1 MKSPKH
7 LTGPVNLGNPKEF
20 TIKELAELVI
30 DMTESKSK
38 APPPVLIQPGPRN
51 SLADV
56 VGLFVG
62 NAVDL
67 NALTGVTVVLPDR
80 PLLAAVDVR
89 GGIPGT
95 YHTDAL
101 GSGGLMRHISALVLT
116 GGAAYGIDAV
126 AGLTSWLGARGRGFA
141 GWGAV
146 IPLVCGA
153 VIFDLTNGGN
163 KLWGEVSPYRALADA
178 AAELAAA
185 DFALGNAGA
194 GLGAIAATLK
204 GGLGTA
210 SAYDSVTGATVAALV
225 VVNPYGSVTM
235 PGSPTMWAWYL
246 EQAGELGGQTF
257 PTAVTGHAFEVKTGM
272 ASNTTIGVVATD
284 AVLNHEDL
292 QRLAMMSQDGY
303 ARAIRPVHTPFD
315 GDTLFA
321 ISTEAVPVAQEPVT
335 LLRLGTIAADVVAR
349 AIMRGVFHAADIAG
363 HQSYA
368 TRWGAHLRGSG

>member
-1 MKSPKH
+1 M
-7 LTGPVNLGNPKEF
+7 GNPKEF
-20 TIKELAELVI
+20 TIKELAELLI

-38 APPPVLIQPGPRN
+38 APLPVLIQPGPRN

>member
-1 MKSPKH
+1 M
-7 LTGPVNLGNPKEF
+7 
-20 TIKELAELVI
+20 
-30 DMTESKSK
+30 
-38 APPPVLIQPGPRN
+38 
-51 SLADV
+51 
-56 VGLFVG
+56 
-62 NAVDL
+62 
-67 NALTGVTVVLPDR
+67 
-80 PLLAAVDVR
+80 
-89 GGIPGT
+89 
-95 YHTDAL
+95 
-101 GSGGLMRHISALVLT
+101 
-116 GGAAYGIDAV
+116 
-126 AGLTSWLGARGRGFA
+126 
-141 GWGAV
+141 
-146 IPLVCGA
+146 
-153 VIFDLTNGGN
+153 
-163 KLWGEVSPYRALADA
+163 
-178 AAELAAA
+178 
-185 DFALGNAGA
+185 
-194 GLGAIAATLK
+194 
-204 GGLGTA
+204 
-210 SAYDSVTGATVAALV
+210 
-225 VVNPYGSVTM
+225 VNPYGSVTM

>member
-1 MKSPKH
+1 
-7 LTGPVNLGNPKEF
+7 
-20 TIKELAELVI
+20 
-30 DMTESKSK
+30 
-38 APPPVLIQPGPRN
+38 
-51 SLADV
+51 
-56 VGLFVG
+56 
-62 NAVDL
+62 
-67 NALTGVTVVLPDR
+67 
-80 PLLAAVDVR
+80 
-89 GGIPGT
+89 
-95 YHTDAL
+95 
-101 GSGGLMRHISALVLT
+101 
-116 GGAAYGIDAV
+116 
-126 AGLTSWLGARGRGFA
+126 
-141 GWGAV
+141 
-146 IPLVCGA
+146 
-153 VIFDLTNGGN
+153 
-163 KLWGEVSPYRALADA
+163 
-178 AAELAAA
+178 
-185 DFALGNAGA
+185 
-194 GLGAIAATLK
+194 
-204 GGLGTA
+204 
-210 SAYDSVTGATVAALV
+210 
-225 VVNPYGSVTM
+225 M

-368 TRWGAHLRGSG
+368 TRWGAHLRGGG

>member
-1 MKSPKH
+1 M
-7 LTGPVNLGNPKEF
+7 
-20 TIKELAELVI
+20 
-30 DMTESKSK
+30 
-38 APPPVLIQPGPRN
+38 
-51 SLADV
+51 
-56 VGLFVG
+56 
-62 NAVDL
+62 
-67 NALTGVTVVLPDR
+67 
-80 PLLAAVDVR
+80 
-89 GGIPGT
+89 
-95 YHTDAL
+95 
-101 GSGGLMRHISALVLT
+101 
-116 GGAAYGIDAV
+116 
-126 AGLTSWLGARGRGFA
+126 
-141 GWGAV
+141 
-146 IPLVCGA
+146 
-153 VIFDLTNGGN
+153 
-163 KLWGEVSPYRALADA
+163 
-178 AAELAAA
+178 AAA

-210 SAYDSVTGATVAALV
+210 SAYNTVTGATVAALV

-292 QRLAMMSQDGY
+292 QRLAMMGQDGY

-321 ISTEAVPVAQEPVT
+321 ISTQAVPVAQDPVT

-349 AIMRGVFHAADIAG
+349 AIMRGVFHATDIAG